1 MYNINDNSNVTQPT
15 VKTFKKL
22 RQSGVI
28 CKSVGILL
36 VFYSHLQ
43 ADFGGFPTLPNKNV
57 SVSNT
62 IF

>member
-1 MYNINDNSNVTQPT
+1 MWHSQLSRRLE
-15 VKTFKKL
+15 KL

-28 CKSVGILL
+28 CKSVGILV